1 VSCCHSEAIA
11 EESLRSVQFMSQKKI
26 VVIGGGPG
34 GYVAAIRAAQLGARV
49 TLIEKDRIGGTCLN
63 RGCIPTKALLHDAK
77 LLRVLKH
84 SPVFQ
89 PLLGGG
95 FDPLGAMMERKKRA
109 VQEMVKGIELIL
121 QSHRIAVK
129 QGQGDLL
136 GPGRVSFRNQEGGQ
150 ETIEADGI
158 ILAPGSKTK
167 VFPHLA
173 PDGERIITSDEALEV
188 RKVPRE
194 LLIVG
199 GGYIGVEFA
208 TLFST
213 LGSKVT
219 IVEVLENILAGL
231 DVELVRNLRRIFD
244 RDGIKVYT
252 GSSIEEVRPAEEG
265 LRAVLKTPQGPVEM
279 GVEKLL
285 LSVGRSPNLNL
296 DFAKTGI
303 EVSPSGVRVNR
314 HMQTAAAGIYAIGDG
329 IGGLLLAHVA
339 SEEGI
344 VAAENLMGI
353 DREMEQLQV
362 PTCVFTY
369 PEIGSIGLSEK
380 EAKARGE
387 IRVGRFPF
395 RSSSKALVSEETDGL
410 IKVVGHQGTDEI
422 LGVHIIGPEAS
433 TLISIASTLMNQ
445 GMKAKDFARLIQV
458 HPTLPEAL
466 KEAVLDVSGM
476 AIHLPKPLRRGA

>member
-1 VSCCHSEAIA
+1 
-11 EESLRSVQFMSQKKI
+11 M
-26 VVIGGGPG
+26 
-34 GYVAAIRAAQLGARV
+34 
-49 TLIEKDRIGGTCLN
+49 
-63 RGCIPTKALLHDAK
+63 
-77 LLRVLKH
+77 
-84 SPVFQ
+84 
-89 PLLGGG
+89 
-95 FDPLGAMMERKKRA
+95 
-109 VQEMVKGIELIL
+109 
-121 QSHRIAVK
+121 
-129 QGQGDLL
+129 
-136 GPGRVSFRNQEGGQ
+136 
-150 ETIEADGI
+150 
-158 ILAPGSKTK
+158 
-167 VFPHLA
+167 
-173 PDGERIITSDEALEV
+173 
-188 RKVPRE
+188 
-194 LLIVG
+194 
-199 GGYIGVEFA
+199 
-208 TLFST
+208 
-213 LGSKVT
+213 
-219 IVEVLENILAGL
+219 
-231 DVELVRNLRRIFD
+231 
-244 RDGIKVYT
+244 
-252 GSSIEEVRPAEEG
+252 
-265 LRAVLKTPQGPVEM
+265 
-279 GVEKLL
+279 
-285 LSVGRSPNLNL
+285 
-296 DFAKTGI
+296 
-303 EVSPSGVRVNR
+303 
-314 HMQTAAAGIYAIGDG
+314 
-329 IGGLLLAHVA
+329 A